1 MTARGV
7 GLAGWGLLAAAV
19 AGALLARL
27 ALPASVLQFG
37 FQMDPAILVLVSGT
51 LLAGMLLAASAA
63 LGRLAAWRRRA
74 LDQQAAALETERR
87 RFIQRLDHELKNPLT
102 AIQVHLDNLQEVRA
116 DSERSAPAVAAA
128 VAAATADVRAQVGRL
143 TLLTRG
149 LRRLADLET
158 RALEFE
164 SVDIGELLDEVI
176 DVLESPERIQLDVQ
190 RVPWPIPAIQA
201 DRELILIVLR
211 NLADNALKYSTGPV
225 QVRARHTAG
234 HLSVE
239 VIDTGRGIAA
249 GELPLVT
256 EELYRGS
263 NTRDVAG
270 SGLGL
275 AIVQRIVERHGGH
288 LELRSRVDQGTIA
301 TVELPYEPP
310 TGR

>member
-1 MTARGV
+1 MTARGIAWA
-7 GLAGWGLLAAAV
+7 GLGLLAITV

-27 ALPASVLQFG
+27 ALPAGVLQFG
-37 FQMDPAILVLVSGT
+37 FQVDPAILLLVLGT
-51 LLAGMLLAASAA
+51 LLALLLLAASAL
-63 LGRLAAWRRRA
+63 LGRLGAWRQRA
-74 LDQQAAALETERR
+74 LAQQAESLETERR

-116 DSERSAPAVAAA
+116 DGQQTAAA
-128 VAAATADVRAQVGRL
+128 VADVRAQVGRL

-158 RALEFE
+158 RALEVE
-164 SVDIGELLDEVI
+164 AVDIGELLDEVI
-176 DVLESPERIQLDVQ
+176 DLLESPERIQLDVQ
-190 RVPWPIPAIQA
+190 RVPWSIPPIQA

-211 NLADNALKYSTGPV
+211 NLADNALKYSANPV

-234 HLSVE
+234 HLIVE
-239 VIDTGRGIAA
+239 VIDTGRGIVA

-275 AIVQRIVERHGGH
+275 AIVQRIVERHGGR
-288 LELRSRVDQGTIA
+288 LDLRSRVGQGTIA

-310 TGR
+310 AVR

>member
-7 GLAGWGLLAAAV
+7 GWAGLGVLAAAV
-19 AGALLARL
+19 AGAFLARL
-27 ALPASVLQFG
+27 VLPASVLQFG
-37 FQMDPAILVLVSGT
+37 FQVDPAILVLVGGAVLAA
-51 LLAGMLLAASAA
+51 LLLGASAA
-63 LGRLAAWRRRA
+63 LGRLAVWRLAA
-74 LDQQAAALETERR
+74 LARQAEALETERR
-87 RFIQRLDHELKNPLT
+87 RFVQRLDHELKNPLT
-102 AIQVHLDNLQEVRA
+102 AIQVHLDNLQEVRS
-116 DSERSAPAVAAA
+116 DSPQPAMAVTAAI
-128 VAAATADVRAQVGRL
+128 ADVRTQVGRL

-164 SVDIGELLDEVI
+164 AVDIGELLDEVI

-211 NLADNALKYSTGPV
+211 NLADNALKYSTNPV

-234 HLSVE
+234 HLIVE

-288 LELRSRVDQGTIA
+288 LELRSRVGQGTIA

-310 TGR
+310 AGR

>member
-1 MTARGV
+1 MTARGLGWA
-7 GLAGWGLLAAAV
+7 GLGVLATAV
-19 AGALLARL
+19 AGAFLSRL
-27 ALPASVLQFG
+27 TLPASVLQFG
-37 FQMDPAILVLVSGT
+37 FQTDPAILLLVSGA
-51 LLAGMLLAASAA
+51 LLAALLLAASAA
-63 LGRLAAWRRRA
+63 LGRLAVWRLRA
-74 LDQQAAALETERR
+74 LARQAESLETERR

-102 AIQVHLDNLQEVRA
+102 AIQVHLDNMQEVRS
-116 DSERSAPAVAAA
+116 DGEQTAAA
-128 VAAATADVRAQVGRL
+128 VADVRTQVGRL

-164 SVDIGELLDEVI
+164 AVDIGELLDEVI

-190 RVPWPIPAIQA
+190 RVPWPIPAIKA

-211 NLADNALKYSTGPV
+211 NLADNALKYSTNPV

-234 HLSVE
+234 NLIVE

-288 LELRSRVDQGTIA
+288 LELRSRVGQGTIA

-310 TGR
+310 AGR